1 MNVKQVIFILAIFL
15 LPFEAESQEA
25 VRYNDF
31 VFDNYTF
38 DGSVRYGSNIT
49 QAGEKERLTMDIYQP
64 KGDDAATRPLVILA
78 HGGFFLFGDKS
89 GFTEECIYLAKSG
102 YVVVSI
108 NYRLIDVEN
117 SDTISKRAVI
127 DAVHDMKAAVRFF
140 YKDAS
145 KDNLYKID
153 TNNIFIGGY
162 SAGAIT
168 SLHYAYAGEAKDVM
182 EMGGKDLL
190 DYQGKHNGVEGNSG
204 NEGYSS
210 NVRGVINIAGS
221 LHSATLVEANE
232 PVLFSVHG
240 TLDEIVPYE
249 TGITGETT
257 VETEGSKLIHEQA
270 KKIGLVNELMTV
282 EGGDHF
288 SFMGC
293 DECRDNMRAFIF
305 ANLQL

>member
-1 MNVKQVIFILAIFL
+1 MKLNNHIILFIIL
-15 LPFEAESQEA
+15 LSPLNIGAQDS
-25 VRYNDF
+25 VRYDDF
-31 VFDNYTF
+31 VFEDYTF
-38 DGSVRYGSNIT
+38 DAGVRYGANVT

-64 KGDDAATRPLVILA
+64 KGDEVAARPLVILA

-102 YVVVSI
+102 YVVVSM

-117 SDTISKRAVI
+117 SDTVSKRAVI
-127 DAVHDMKAAVRFF
+127 DAVHDMRAAVRFF

-145 KDNLYKID
+145 KTDAYKID

-190 DYQGKHNGVEGNSG
+190 DYQEKQNGVEGNSG

-210 NVRGVINIAGS
+210 RVRGVINIAGS
-221 LHSATLVEANE
+221 LHSANLVEVDE

-270 KKIGLVNELMTV
+270 KKNRTCKRTH
-282 EGGDHF
+282 D
-288 SFMGC
+288 C
-293 DECRDNMRAFIF
+293 
-305 ANLQL
+305 